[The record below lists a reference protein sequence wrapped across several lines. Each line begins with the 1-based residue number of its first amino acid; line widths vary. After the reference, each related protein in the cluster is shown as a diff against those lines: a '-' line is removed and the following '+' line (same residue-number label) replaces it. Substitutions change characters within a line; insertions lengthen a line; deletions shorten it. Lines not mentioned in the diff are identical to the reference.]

1 MNRLALLVASA
12 FFMEFLDGTIITTAL
27 PSMARSLGTTAVD
40 LHVGITAYLLAVAVF
55 ILPSG
60 WVADRFGARTVF
72 TGAMAVFTAGS
83 VLCGLAASVEG
94 FVAARIIQGLGGAMM
109 VPVGR
114 LAVLRTTEKRDLM
127 RVTALLTW
135 PGLTAPLLG
144 PPLGGLIAE
153 HLSWRWI
160 FLVNLPLGLIGMGS
174 ALRLVPRLAGGG
186 RRPFDGL
193 GFGLGA
199 ALLLCVMGAIDLLGR
214 GAVPWLAVASL
225 AGAAGVA
232 GLLLRLQVRRHPHPM
247 LDPSPLRVATFRMVM
262 TNGTGMRVLISAMP
276 FLLPLLFQ
284 LGFGLDAVQAGL
296 LTLALFAGNIGMKPL
311 TSPILRRYG
320 FRGVLVGNG
329 LLQGATMLA
338 CAALT
343 PATPAAAVIALLVV
357 SGASRSLQF
366 TALGTLA
373 FADVPKPMMSAANT
387 LFSVAFQLAIG
398 LGVALGAVALRA
410 SGHLLGEGAAPSL
423 ATFHGAFGIIGV
435 LTVATALAGL
445 RLAGDAGASVSGR
458 AAAER

>member
-27 PSMARSLGTTAVD
+27 PSMAQSLGTTAVG
-40 LHVGITAYLLAVAVF
+40 LHIGITAYLLAVAVF
-55 ILPSG
+55 ILPGG
-60 WVADRFGARTVF
+60 WVADRLGARTVF
-72 TGAMAVFTAGS
+72 TGAVAVFTAGS
-83 VLCGLAASVEG
+83 VLCGLATSVEG
-94 FVAARIIQGLGGAMM
+94 FVAARVVQGLGGAMM

-114 LAVLRTTEKRDLM
+114 LVVLRTTERHDLM

-160 FLVNLPLGLIGMGS
+160 FLVNLPLGLAGVGW
-174 ALRLVPRLAGGG
+174 ALRLVPRLAGGE
-186 RRPFDGL
+186 RRPFDGV

-199 ALLLCVMGAIDLLGR
+199 TSLLCAVGAIDLLGR
-214 GAVPWLAVASL
+214 GVVPWLAVASL
-225 AGAAGVA
+225 AGVAGVA
-232 GLLLRLQVRRHPHPM
+232 GLLLRRQARRHPHPM
-247 LDPSPLRVATFRMVM
+247 LDPAPLRVATFRMVI
-262 TNGTGMRVLISAMP
+262 TNGTGIRVLISAMP

-284 LGFGLDAVQAGL
+284 LGFGFDAVRAGL
-296 LTLALFAGNIGMKPL
+296 LTMALFAGNIGMKPL
-311 TSPILRRYG
+311 TSPILRRCG
-320 FRGVLVGNG
+320 FRNVLVGNG
-329 LLQGATMLA
+329 VLQGATMLA

-343 PATPAAAVIALLVV
+343 PATPTAVVVALLVV

-366 TALGTLA
+366 TALNTLA
-373 FADVPKPMMSAANT
+373 FADVPKPLMSAANI

-410 SGHLLGEGAAPSL
+410 SGHLLGDGAVPSL
-423 ATFHGAFGIIGV
+423 ATFHGAFGIVGV
-435 LTVATALAGL
+435 LTVVTALAGL
-445 RLAGDAGASVSGR
+445 RMAGDAGASVSGR
-458 AAAER
+458 AAAGR